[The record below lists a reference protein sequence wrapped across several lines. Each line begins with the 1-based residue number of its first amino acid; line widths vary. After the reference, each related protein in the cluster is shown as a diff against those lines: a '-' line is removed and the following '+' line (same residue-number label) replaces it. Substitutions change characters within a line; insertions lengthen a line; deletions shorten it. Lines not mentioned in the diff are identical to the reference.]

1 MGRITMLDNNTLQ
14 KIGQSLYGTNWIGDL
29 AAALNVNERS
39 MRRWAA
45 GTYEIP
51 AGIRGEL
58 VTLCR
63 ARGANLE
70 GIAGALEF
78 DPG

>member
-1 MGRITMLDNNTLQ
+1 MTLDHNH
-14 KIGQSLYGTNWIGDL
+14 L
-29 AAALNVNERS
+29 AAVGTALFGSHWINELAFALNVSERS

-51 AGIRGEL
+51 EGIRGEL

-78 DPG
+78 DHG